1 MIKNHGY
8 QSIMATNPIDFKKA
22 TLNYGK
28 EAIEG
33 VLVIANDPAITKLDK
48 KSSVKIPKKIFV
60 PVKESVFYT
69 NSPAHMNEVLERC
82 KQSDMLE
89 LLSYLDLSVPF
100 IDDYFFDGD
109 SGFIVNFY
117 QPDQGDCL
125 ADQRYHKCPVC
136 IQLLDPIEWLNNWD
150 MSDDDKNKWIVAMI
164 NQNLPE
170 NIKNKLLLI
179 GL

>member
-1 MIKNHGY
+1 
-8 QSIMATNPIDFKKA
+8 
-22 TLNYGK
+22 
-28 EAIEG
+28 
-33 VLVIANDPAITKLDK
+33 
-48 KSSVKIPKKIFV
+48 
-60 PVKESVFYT
+60 
-69 NSPAHMNEVLERC
+69 MNEVLERC

-89 LLSYLDLSVPF
+89 LLSYLDLPPNVGGTFNWGTPPNVGGTFNSVPF

-117 QPDQGDCL
+117 QPDRSKL
-125 ADQRYHKCPVC
+125 LSPVY

-150 MSDDDKNKWIVAMI
+150 IIDDKNKWIVAMI
-164 NQNLPE
+164 NQNPPE